1 MSIADQTFQESV
13 QALANW
19 RQFLA
24 LKREEYIRQLERAR
38 SASQDSAPVENEP
51 VPVQSPPPNLMEPAA
66 PPPVS
71 GLDTWEVVPIP
82 EPAPNLGPD
91 LNVWDVPGE
100 SVLPDEADI
109 FQLTD
114 PLVSSADMGG
124 NGHDL
129 EASAALEAS
138 ATPASPSQTPSLS
151 DLGIAS
157 TGLPWSVHPE
167 PPAADIPSEDQGLPD
182 WL

>member
-38 SASQDSAPVENEP
+38 SAVQESETEGGPNGVPEEPEQAP
-51 VPVQSPPPNLMEPAA
+51 A
-66 PPPVS
+66 
-71 GLDTWEVVPIP
+71 LDLEAWEVVPIP

>member
-38 SASQDSAPVENEP
+38 SAVQESETEGGPNGVPEEPEQAP
-51 VPVQSPPPNLMEPAA
+51 A
-66 PPPVS
+66 
-71 GLDTWEVVPIP
+71 LDLEAWEVVPIP

-91 LNVWDVPGE
+91 LNVWDIPGE
-100 SVLPDEADI
+100 SVLPDEAEI
-109 FQLTD
+109 FQLD
-114 PLVSSADMGG
+114 DRPAPAVPEKPGD
-124 NGHDL
+124 NGHDH
-129 EASAALEAS
+129 APTSQNPALA
-138 ATPASPSQTPSLS
+138 

-157 TGLPWSVHPE
+157 SGLPWSMDLETPASQETPE
-167 PPAADIPSEDQGLPD
+167 DRDLPD